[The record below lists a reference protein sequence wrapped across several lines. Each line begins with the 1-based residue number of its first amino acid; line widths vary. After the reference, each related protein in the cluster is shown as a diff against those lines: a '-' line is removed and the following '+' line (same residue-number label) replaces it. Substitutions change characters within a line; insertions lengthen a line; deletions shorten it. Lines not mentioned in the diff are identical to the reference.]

1 MKWLLLTLLLLIAL
15 VGIVAL
21 IGMMVPLGHTA
32 SRRTTLAQSPEAVWA
47 AITDYAAFPSWR
59 ADVQRVEAASSAEG
73 RTAWVEHS
81 KTGRLPIE
89 VVASDPPRRLVTRI
103 ADRTLPFG
111 GTWTYELRPVD
122 NGTLVTI
129 TEDGEV
135 YNVLFRFM
143 ARFVFGYTTTM
154 ESYLR
159 SLEKKF
165 SEGK

>member
-1 MKWLLLTLLLLIAL
+1 MKWLLLTLFLLIAF

-32 SRRTTLAQSPEAVWA
+32 SRRTMLAQSPEAVWA

-59 ADVQRVEAASSAEG
+59 ADVQRVETASLAEG

-111 GTWTYELRPVD
+111 GTWTYELQPA
-122 NGTLVTI
+122 NKGTVVII

-135 YNVLFRFM
+135 YNPLFRFM
-143 ARFVFGYTTTM
+143 ARFVFGYTATM

-165 SEGK
+165 SEAK